1 MLVLEGS
8 IVFSD
13 MKVPHGSIVLCSTE
27 RSDCVVLCS
36 MGDRAERAA
45 SRSKRV
51 EAAWEAERAAS
62 RSKRVEAAWE
72 DEFRAAS
79 LSSHIWK
86 KDKERER
93 RNTERV
99 NQRLEDLR
107 LPLRVGS
114 TVADGNCLL
123 YAVIDQCK
131 QHYPALL
138 TRQYMQ
144 DHRTLRTALMDHIQR
159 DVNLERFVGAERMT
173 TEFVKLHQK
182 DGVDLDSIHVAGLA
196 SLLDKRIVVVDDTL
210 DDAQVFSPNC
220 FEAVS
225 GIPLDAL
232 VLGRINNNH
241 YVTTVST
248 VSHEDADEVS
258 VAGETKSLSLRA
270 CLYGPWVFVVS

>member
-1 MLVLEGS
+1 M
-8 IVFSD
+8 
-13 MKVPHGSIVLCSTE
+13 
-27 RSDCVVLCS
+27 S

-62 RSKRVEAAWE
+62 GSKRVEAAWE
-72 DEFRAAS
+72 DEFNSTAS

-114 TVADGNCLL
+114 TVGDGNCLL

-182 DGVDLDSIHVAGLA
+182 DGVDLESIHVAGLA